1 MSEQKCVYVIHIG
14 APAERVWEALTRGEF
29 TRRYFH
35 ATEVRSTWAAGAA
48 VVFALPGGLPGVKGR
63 VIEARFPTRLSFTW
77 SPQYDAEMA
86 RENPSRVTFELEE
99 RNHVTRL
106 TITHDDFP
114 PASKVYLHVVDGW
127 SAILCSLK
135 SLLETGEPLP
145 IAGNEPKQGGA
156 HP

>member
-1 MSEQKCVYVIHIG
+1 MSEQKCVYVTHIG

-35 ATEVRSTWAAGAA
+35 ATEVRSTWAVGAD

-63 VIEARFPTRLSFTW
+63 VLEARFPTRLSFTW
-77 SPQYDAEMA
+77 SPQYNPEMA
-86 RENPSRVTFELEE
+86 RERPSRVMFEIEE
-99 RNHVTRL
+99 SGGVTRL

-114 PASKVYLHVVDGW
+114 PASKVFLQVADGW

-135 SLLETGEPLP
+135 SLLETGQPLP
-145 IAGNEPKQGGA
+145 IAGNEPREGGVQ
-156 HP
+156 P

>member
-1 MSEQKCVYVIHIG
+1 MSEQKCIYVTHIG

-35 ATEVRSTWAAGAA
+35 ATDVRSTWAAGAE
-48 VVFALPGGLPGVKGR
+48 VVYTLRGGMPAVKGR
-63 VIEARFPTRLSFTW
+63 VIDAQFPRRLCVTW
-77 SPQYDAEMA
+77 SPQYDPDMA
-86 RENPSRVTFELEE
+86 LEKPSRVTFELEE
-99 RNHVTRL
+99 KNRVTQL

-114 PASKVYLHVVDGW
+114 PASKVYLHVVNGW

-145 IAGNEPKQGGA
+145 IAGNEPEEKAVQA
-156 HP
+156 